1 MIDHLLCTHCTY
13 GSSRLAEARTD
24 EEKARVLGYSVRESS
39 IADSARLREAFR
51 AVERLLSYELP
62 AGTPAEMKRKHSAD
76 SAPKRYVFMP
86 EMNGQQI
93 LAHVAYRPEDTAG
106 RLGSYFAHLLCEPT
120 TKPWSPL
127 TCLKAWG
134 LSDPAGTA
142 GWCGQDRAEFQP
154 LMPIETIDAWASTA
168 GGWVNDKAV
177 VRFLKHGDVG
187 ADSHGQP
194 RIPSRWSTA
203 VKGPQRL
210 ALLKQI
216 VQAVLDQK
224 TSPAVILVAEQN
236 VAAILFYAAIRLLP
250 EICRQGIG
258 FSLYEPDPTRVPVR
272 LVASTTFSPGQT
284 PGEWFE
290 SKAFV
295 CDTFSITDSEAEV
308 PFRMGNALKEK
319 PLRAYVRAVADKWME
334 GKIRYPDKID
344 KAIRCGWPPS
354 KERPTGADLDWCIR
368 TEVALNHLLHKGGT
382 TFPGDSNN
390 ARHAYRALRGKQLL
404 ESKYQGL
411 PPDIAK
417 AVIPVI
423 QDLVAGTNRWA
434 ELRAIPAINHW
445 LDSHARLDVA
455 SLTTTLRKPS
465 TAVSDGEVI
474 HIVARFVDA
483 ERNLPPVECQRFWD
497 SPNVLVSVLSRI
509 VPETVKRYVAPTAPE
524 TYGPTCKALTM
535 RLDAL
540 GGSGSE
546 IDRLRSHLR
555 RIVDEA
561 AAAIDDDDAFLTLL
575 SGVTDERPTLHPP
588 GPTGLGPRIDRLYAS
603 LATSGMRLDAFEQR
617 YVALRPWYE
626 HGQDSQSRFEAWKAF
641 FGWLKSHAENP
652 SQIKLLASDYTGDA
666 SLQTQKLR
674 VEQII
679 AKMIPEQIADHR
691 QLRKNVVQSMLDQFK
706 ERKWL
711 TPKKH
716 QELTKATATWF

>member
-62 AGTPAEMKRKHSAD
+62 AGTPAEMKRKHTAD

-127 TCLKAWG
+127 ACLKAWG
-134 LSDPAGTA
+134 LSDPANAA
-142 GWCGQDRAEFQP
+142 GWYSQDRTEFLP
-154 LMPIETIDAWASTA
+154 LLPIASIEAWASTT
-168 GGWVNDKAV
+168 GGWVNDEAV
-177 VRFLKHGDVG
+177 VGFLQHGDVG
-187 ADSHGQP
+187 TDSHGQT

-203 VKGPQRL
+203 MKAPQRL

-216 VQAVLDQK
+216 VQAVVDRN

-295 CDTFSITDSEAEV
+295 CDTFSITDSDAEI
-308 PFRMGNALKEK
+308 PFQRGNASATLG
-319 PLRAYVRAVADKWME
+319 AYVRKVADAWMR
-334 GKIRYPDKID
+334 GVIGYPDEIEE
-344 KAIRCGWPPS
+344 ALRCGWPPS
-354 KERPTGADLDWCIR
+354 KERPTGEDLDWCIR
-368 TEVALNHLLHKGGT
+368 TELALSHLLHKGGG
-382 TFPGDSNN
+382 TFLGEKNN

-404 ESKYQGL
+404 VSKYQGL

-445 LDSHARLDVA
+445 LDSHASLDSA
-455 SLTTTLRKPS
+455 ALITALSKPLN
-465 TAVSDGEVI
+465 VVLDDEVT
-474 HIVARFVDA
+474 HLAARFVKA
-483 ERNLPPVECQRFWD
+483 SRRLPPPECQRFWNSSD
-497 SPNVLVSVLSRI
+497 VIVGVLGPITPESV
-509 VPETVKRYVAPTAPE
+509 ERYVDPISPE
-524 TYGPTCKALTM
+524 RVA
-535 RLDAL
+535 RVSNA
-540 GGSGSE
+540 
-546 IDRLRSHLR
+546 IIAQLRKGTPSTEVNTLASHLR
-555 RIVDEA
+555 QAVDEA
-561 AAAIDDDDAFLTLL
+561 AEHVADEEEFLTLL
-575 SGVTDERPTLHPP
+575 SGFAAGTDWLECGQRSLA
-588 GPTGLGPRIDRLYAS
+588 PRIQHLIDSIARHTSSIDTIENRIKALTPWAEYADES
-603 LATSGMRLDAFEQR
+603 SSSQLRDWKKLFAWFATNAVKPSEVPFHGSTASGNLNTQ
-617 YVALRPWYE
+617 
-626 HGQDSQSRFEAWKAF
+626 SQQAVIQ
-641 FGWLKSHAENP
+641 
-652 SQIKLLASDYTGDA
+652 QIVY
-666 SLQTQKLR
+666 R
-674 VEQII
+674 
-679 AKMIPEQIADHR
+679 MIPERIVDHR
-691 QLRKNVVQSMLDQFK
+691 QLRKKVVQSMLDQFK

>member
-24 EEKARVLGYSVRESS
+24 EEKARVLGYSARESS

-62 AGTPAEMKRKHSAD
+62 AGTPAEMKRKHTAD

-127 TCLKAWG
+127 ACLKAWG
-134 LSDPAGTA
+134 LSDPANAA
-142 GWCGQDRAEFQP
+142 GWYSQDRTEFLP
-154 LMPIETIDAWASTA
+154 LMPIASIEAWASTA
-168 GGWVNDKAV
+168 GGWVNDETV
-177 VRFLKHGDVG
+177 VRFLQHGDVG
-187 ADSHGQP
+187 TDSHGQP

-203 VKGPQRL
+203 VKAPQRL
-210 ALLKQI
+210 AMLKQI
-216 VQAVLDQK
+216 VQAVLDQS

-272 LVASTTFSPGQT
+272 LVASTTFCPGQT

-295 CDTFSITDSEAEV
+295 CDTFSIADSDAEV
-308 PFRMGNALKEK
+308 PFRMGNAPKQLG
-319 PLRAYVRAVADKWME
+319 AYVRAVADAWMR
-334 GKIRYPDKID
+334 GVIRYPDEIEE
-344 KAIRCGWPPS
+344 ALHCGWPPS

-368 TEVALNHLLHKGGT
+368 TEVALNHLLRDGGT
-382 TFPGDSNN
+382 SFPGESNN
-390 ARHAYRALRGKQLL
+390 ALHVYRALRGKQLL
-404 ESKYQGL
+404 ISKYQGL
-411 PPDIAK
+411 SSDKAK

-423 QDLVAGTNRWA
+423 QDLLGGTERWA
-434 ELRAIPAINHW
+434 ELRGDPALNRW
-445 LDSHARLDVA
+445 LDSHARLDSA
-455 SLTTTLRKPS
+455 SLTTTLHKPS

-474 HIVARFVDA
+474 HLVARFVDA
-483 ERNLPPVECQRFWD
+483 ERNLPPVECQRFWG
-497 SPNVLVSVLSRI
+497 SPNVLVGVLGRI
-509 VPETVKRYVAPTAPE
+509 VPETVERYVAPAAPE
-524 TYGPTCKALTM
+524 RYGPTCKALTL
-535 RLDAL
+535 RLDRL

-546 IDRLRSHLR
+546 TERLRSHLR

-561 AAAIDDDDAFLTLL
+561 AENIVDDDAFLALL
-575 SGVTDERPTLHPP
+575 SCVTDQRPTLHPP
-588 GPTGLGPRIDRLYAS
+588 SPTGLGPRIDRLYAS
-603 LATSGMRLDAFEQR
+603 LATSGMRLDGFKKR
-617 YVALRPWYE
+617 YAELKLWYE

-641 FGWLKSHAENP
+641 FGWLKSHASNP

-691 QLRKNVVQSMLDQFK
+691 QLRKKVVQSMLDQFK
-706 ERKWL
+706 EEKWL
-711 TPKKH
+711 TPRKH
-716 QELTKATATWF
+716 QELTKATAAWF